1 MFGRCEGVSCLAGQG
16 LGHRTTLVT
25 FNYCHKITRMSL
37 FAFCCCD
44 KRRDQKQLGK
54 ERVDWSTHLDR
65 GGSLRGVRA
74 GTVER
79 RCLQTRPF

>member
-1 MFGRCEGVSCLAGQG
+1 MKESAAWQG
-16 LGHRTTLVT
+16 KGWDIGLVIVLVT
-25 FNYCHKITRMSL
+25 FNYCHKITGVSL

-44 KRRDQKQLGK
+44 KCRDQKQLGK

-79 RCLQTRPF
+79 RCLQTHPF